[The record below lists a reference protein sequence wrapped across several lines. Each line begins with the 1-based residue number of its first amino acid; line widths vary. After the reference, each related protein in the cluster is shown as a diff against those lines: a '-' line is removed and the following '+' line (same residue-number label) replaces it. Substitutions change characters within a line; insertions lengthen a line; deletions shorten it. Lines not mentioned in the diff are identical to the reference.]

1 VNTPSRTAP
10 RATGTA
16 CNEYTGGPQNTDIPD
31 PDTTDMLKTLMR
43 LLPLASLVACGSAS
57 REHVLTL
64 DLPPV
69 AAAESVTPHLASTVD
84 GRAVLSWLEPSE
96 KGMALRAARLDGD
109 AWQPTVTIAEGDN
122 WFVNWADFPSVVPIT
137 NELWAAH
144 WLVKTPGNAYSYNV
158 AISVSNDGGSSW
170 SEAVTPHDD
179 DTATEHGFVSLFPSQ
194 GTVGAVWLDGRNTVA
209 AAHPVGHGG
218 SMSLR
223 SARIGIDGSIS
234 DSQLVDELV
243 CDCCQTDVAVGGSG
257 PIAVYRNRSSDE
269 IRDIHVSRLMDS
281 QWQADAAVAD
291 DNWRIAACPVN
302 GPAIARKE
310 SAVAVAWF
318 TAADD
323 DTKVRLAWSF
333 DDAKSF
339 ADAIDID
346 VGQPVGRV
354 DIEILANGSAV
365 VSWLRSTKNGDAEIC
380 IRAISPD
387 GSLGPVHVIA
397 NTGANRAS
405 GFPQLLST
413 GKQLLLAWTD
423 TSGEKSQV
431 RTAKVDQSMLLDGR
445 ATP

>member
-1 VNTPSRTAP
+1 
-10 RATGTA
+10 
-16 CNEYTGGPQNTDIPD
+16 
-31 PDTTDMLKTLMR
+31 MR
-43 LLPLASLVACGSAS
+43 LLPLASLLACSSAP
-57 REHVLTL
+57 REQVLTL

-69 AAAESVTPHLASTVD
+69 ASPESVTPHLAPTVD

-109 AWQPTVTIAEGDN
+109 AWQETVTIAEGNN
-122 WFVNWADFPSVVPIT
+122 WFINWADFPSVVPIT
-137 NELWAAH
+137 SELWAAH
-144 WLVKTPGNAYSYNV
+144 WLVKTPGKAYSYNV
-158 AISVSNDGGSSW
+158 AIAVSNDGGNSW

-179 DTATEHGFVSLFPSQ
+179 DTPTEHGFVSLFPSQ
-194 GTVGAVWLDGRNTVA
+194 GAVGAIWLDGRNTVA
-209 AAHPVGHGG
+209 AGHEAGHGG
-218 SMSLR
+218 GTTLR
-223 SARIGIDGSIS
+223 SARIAIEGSVS

-243 CDCCQTDVAVGGSG
+243 CDCCQTDVAVGRNG
-257 PIAVYRNRSSDE
+257 PIAAYRNRSSEE
-269 IRDIHVSRLMDS
+269 IRDIHVSRHIDS
-281 QWQADAAVAD
+281 QWQADAAIAD
-291 DNWRIAACPVN
+291 DNWKIAACPVN
-302 GPAIARKE
+302 GPAIARNE

-333 DDAKSF
+333 DDAASF

-346 VGQPVGRV
+346 AGQPVGRV
-354 DIEILANGSAV
+354 DVEILANGSAV
-365 VSWLRSTKNGDAEIC
+365 VSWLRATTNGDAEIC
-380 IRAISPD
+380 IRVISPD

-405 GFPQLLST
+405 GFPQLLNT

-431 RTAKVDQSMLLDGR
+431 RTATVNQSMLLDGS